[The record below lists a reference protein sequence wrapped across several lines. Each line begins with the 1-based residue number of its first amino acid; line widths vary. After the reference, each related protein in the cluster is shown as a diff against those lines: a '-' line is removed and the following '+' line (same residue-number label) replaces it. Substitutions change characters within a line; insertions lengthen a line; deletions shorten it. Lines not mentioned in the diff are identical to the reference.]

1 MVAPMSTTTTT
12 PQAPPAT
19 GWEADAPVGDT
30 VVRRFVEHEAAH
42 LASAATHAGG
52 RVERSDD
59 LALADTGRP
68 CAFHNVALLTQ
79 PPAPDAW
86 DDVVARADRF
96 FDVAGTGPVHLLSPW
111 LTPDLSGHGWQ
122 LQGHPPLLVRQPG
135 GRVPAAADA
144 DIVEVTDQRR
154 LDDWA
159 RVAVDGFPLPDA
171 QPFRP
176 GALLG
181 PGVLTDPRWRLWVAY
196 VDGSPASIGTSFVS
210 HGLAQLALGVTL
222 PQARGHGLW
231 YGLVRRRLL
240 AAPHLLAGGL
250 FSDDSRPGIE
260 RLGFLP
266 ITRFTLWRR
275 PRRGH

>member
-1 MVAPMSTTTTT
+1 MQTTTTAPHAPLADGWDATT
-12 PQAPPAT
+12 PA
-19 GWEADAPVGDT
+19 GDT

-42 LASAATHAGG
+42 FASAAEHSGG
-52 RVERSDD
+52 RAERTDD

-68 CAFHNVALLTQ
+68 SAWHNAALLLR

-96 FDVAGTGPVHLLSPW
+96 FDAEGSGTVLLVSPW
-111 LTPDLSGHGWQ
+111 PTPDLARLGWQ
-122 LQGHPPLLVRQPG
+122 LEGHPPLLVRQPG
-135 GRVPAAADA
+135 GPLPPEATGV
-144 DIVEVTDQRR
+144 DIVEVTDRR
-154 LDDWA
+154 GLDDWA
-159 RVAVDGFPLPDA
+159 RVAVDGFPLPES

-181 PGVLTDPRWRLWVAY
+181 PGLFDDPRWRLWVGYADDEP
-196 VDGSPASIGTSFVS
+196 VSIGTQFVS

-222 PQARGHGLW
+222 PQARGRGSW

-240 AAPHLLAGGL
+240 AAPDQIAGGL

-266 ITRFTLWRR
+266 VTRFTLWHR
-275 PRRGH
+275 PRRQQ

>member
-1 MVAPMSTTTTT
+1 MQTTTT
-12 PQAPPAT
+12 PHAPLAT
-19 GWEADAPVGDT
+19 GWDAATPAGDT

-42 LASAATHAGG
+42 LASAAEHAGG

-86 DDVVARADRF
+86 DDVVARTDRF
-96 FDVAGTGPVHLLSPW
+96 FDADEAATGSVFLLSPW
-111 LTPDLSGHGWQ
+111 PTPDLTGHGWQ
-122 LQGHPPLLVRQPG
+122 LEGHPPLLVRQPG
-135 GRVPAAADA
+135 GPVPPDAADA
-144 DIVEVTDQRR
+144 DIVEVTDERG

-159 RVAVDGFPLPDA
+159 RVAVEGFPLPEA
-171 QPFRP
+171 KPFRP

-181 PGVLTDPRWRLWVAY
+181 PGVLRDARWRLWVAY
-196 VDGSPASIGTSFVS
+196 VDGGPVSIGTSFVS

-222 PQARGHGLW
+222 PQARHRGLW
-231 YGLVRRRLL
+231 NGLVRRRLL
-240 AAPHLLAGGL
+240 AAPDQIAGGL

-266 ITRFTLWRR
+266 VTRFTLWHR
-275 PRRGH
+275 PRGRR